1 MVLKIHENIGLHA
14 DDDIDRTRDL
24 AVICK
29 RNGHFRTEG
38 VAGVGNKLV
47 VLHAAYGEG
56 KGLIRLQAVGMLYL
70 ILAHYRTGLIF
81 DIFVCPVP
89 GVLND
94 GSDVYRAVLTDGYLP
109 RYFHVARRAVPP

>member
-14 DDDIDRTRDL
+14 DDDIDGTRDP

-38 VAGVGNKLV
+38 VAGIGNELV
-47 VLHAAYGEG
+47 VLDTAYGEG
-56 KGLIRLQAVGMLYL
+56 KGLICLKAVGMLYL
-70 ILAHYRTGLIF
+70 ILAHCIAGLVF

-94 GSDVYRAVLTDGYLP
+94 GSDVYRAVLADGYLP
-109 RYFHVARRAVPP
+109 